1 MRDSEITN
9 HCHHRGSIIMSRRKT
24 ITPEEKIQIAQDCIE
39 GRISQTEAARRLGI
53 DRTSI
58 RSWIIKY
65 EAEGSLGLTQAEK
78 NRVYSEELKLQ
89 AVLEYLGGEGS
100 LREICKKYKIRSKR
114 QLIDWIKVYNS
125 GRNFKRKTSGGSRM
139 KSARKTTQEERV
151 RIAKECIENGDNY
164 GEIAIKYQV
173 SYQNVY
179 SWVKKYK
186 ELGEA
191 GLEDRRG
198 QWTAQQE
205 PRTEEERL
213 RIEVAQL
220 KHELY
225 MTKME
230 RDLLKKLEEI
240 ERREAY
246 RK

>member
-1 MRDSEITN
+1 MPL
-9 HCHHRGSIIMSRRKT
+9 KT
-24 ITPEEKIQIAQDCIE
+24 KVSAEEKARLVQDCVA
-39 GRISQTEAARRLGI
+39 GRLCRAEAARRAEV
-53 DRTSI
+53 DE
-58 RSWIIKY
+58 RSLYRWIARY
-65 EAEGSLGLTQAEK
+65 EAEGSVGFIATEK
-78 NRVYSEELKLQ
+78 NRIYSEETKLQ
-89 AVLEYLGGEGS
+89 AVEEYLAGRGS
-100 LREICKKYKIRSKR
+100 LEGICKKYKIRSER
-114 QLIDWIKVYNS
+114 QLRNWIQVYNS
-125 GRNFKRKTSGGSRM
+125 GRDFKKMSGGSRM
-139 KSARKTTQEERV
+139 KNTRKTTQEERV
-151 RIAKECIENGDNY
+151 RIAKECIENGNNY

-179 SWVKKYK
+179 TWVKKYR

-198 QWTAQQE
+198 QRTAQQE

-213 RIEVAQL
+213 RIEIAQL

-225 MTKME
+225 LTRME

>member
-1 MRDSEITN
+1 
-9 HCHHRGSIIMSRRKT
+9 MSRKSR
-24 ITPEEKIQIAQDCIE
+24 ITAVEKIQIARDCIE
-39 GRISQTEAARRLGI
+39 GRISPSEAARRVEV
-53 DRTSI
+53 DESSVRAWVA
-58 RSWIIKY
+58 RY
-65 EAEGSLGLTQAEK
+65 EAEGSLGLTTAHN
-78 NRVYSEELKLQ
+78 NRVYSEELKRQ
-89 AVLEYLGGEGS
+89 AVLEYLASVGS
-100 LREICKKYKIRSKR
+100 LQDICKKYKIRSKS
-114 QLIDWIKVYNS
+114 QLRTWIKMYNS
-125 GRNFKRKTSGGSRM
+125 GRDFKHKKSGGSRM
-139 KSARKTTQEERV
+139 KKSRQTTQEERV
-151 RIAKECIENGDNY
+151 RIAKECIENGNNY

-179 SWVKKYK
+179 TWVKKYK

-198 QWTAQQE
+198 QRTAQQE

-213 RIEVAQL
+213 RIENAQL

-225 MTKME
+225 LARME

>member
-1 MRDSEITN
+1 
-9 HCHHRGSIIMSRRKT
+9 MSRKNKLNA
-24 ITPEEKIQIAQDCIE
+24 EEKVRIAEDCIE
-39 GRISQTEAARRLGI
+39 GRISQAEAARRVGV
-53 DRTSI
+53 DESSI
-58 RSWIIKY
+58 RAWIAKY
-65 EAEGSLGLTQAEK
+65 KSEGSYGLWQTEK

-89 AVLEYLGGEGS
+89 AVTEYLAGSES
-100 LREICKKYKIRSKR
+100 LREICKKYRIRAKT
-114 QLIDWIKVYNS
+114 QLRAWIKVYNS
-125 GRNFKRKTSGGSRM
+125 GRDFKHKMSGGSRM
-139 KSARKTTQEERV
+139 KSTRKTTQEERV
-151 RIAKECIENGDNY
+151 QIAKECIENGDNY

-179 SWVKKYK
+179 SWVKKYR

-198 QWTAQQE
+198 QRTAQQE

-213 RIEVAQL
+213 RIENAQL

-225 MTKME
+225 LARME

>member
-1 MRDSEITN
+1 
-9 HCHHRGSIIMSRRKT
+9 MSRRKT

-139 KSARKTTQEERV
+139 KNTRKTTQEERV

-179 SWVKKYK
+179 SWVKKYR

-198 QWTAQQE
+198 QRTAQQE

-220 KHELY
+220 KHELF

>member
-1 MRDSEITN
+1 
-9 HCHHRGSIIMSRRKT
+9 MSRRKT

-125 GRNFKRKTSGGSRM
+125 GRDFKRKTSGGSRM
-139 KSARKTTQEERV
+139 KNTRKTTQEERV

-179 SWVKKYK
+179 SWVKKYR

-198 QWTAQQE
+198 QRTAQQE

>member
-1 MRDSEITN
+1 MPNKKKLST
-9 HCHHRGSIIMSRRKT
+9 
-24 ITPEEKIQIAQDCIE
+24 EERVQTAQECIA
-39 GRISQTEAARRLGI
+39 GRISCAKAAELVGVHEMTVVDWVNRYA
-53 DRTSI
+53 S
-58 RSWIIKY
+58 
-65 EAEGSLGLTQAEK
+65 EGSIGMMESTQ
-78 NRVYSEELKLQ
+78 NRIYSEELKLQ
-89 AVLEYLGGEGS
+89 AVLEYLGGKGS
-100 LREICKKYKIRSKR
+100 LREICKKYKIRDKK
-114 QLIDWIKVYNS
+114 QLRDWIKVYNS
-125 GRNFKRKTSGGSRM
+125 GRDFKKMSGGSRM
-139 KSARKTTQEERV
+139 KNTRKTTQEERIQ
-151 RIAKECIENGDNY
+151 IAKECIENGNNY

-179 SWVKKYK
+179 AWVKKYR

-198 QWTAQQE
+198 QRTAQQE
-205 PRTEEERL
+205 ARTEEERL

>member
-1 MRDSEITN
+1 
-9 HCHHRGSIIMSRRKT
+9 MSRRKT

-78 NRVYSEELKLQ
+78 NRVYSEEMKLQ

-100 LREICKKYKIRSKR
+100 LREICKKYKIRAKR

-139 KSARKTTQEERV
+139 KNTRKTTQEERV

-198 QWTAQQE
+198 QRTAQQE

-213 RIEVAQL
+213 RIEIAQL

>member
-1 MRDSEITN
+1 
-9 HCHHRGSIIMSRRKT
+9 MSRRKT

-139 KSARKTTQEERV
+139 KNTRKTTQEERV

-198 QWTAQQE
+198 QRTAQQE

-213 RIEVAQL
+213 RIENAQL

-225 MTKME
+225 LARME

>member
-1 MRDSEITN
+1 
-9 HCHHRGSIIMSRRKT
+9 MSRRKT

-89 AVLEYLGGEGS
+89 VVLEYLGGEGS

-139 KSARKTTQEERV
+139 KNTRKTTQEERV

-164 GEIAIKYQV
+164 GEIATKYQV

-198 QWTAQQE
+198 QRTAQQE

-213 RIEVAQL
+213 RIDVAQL

>member
-1 MRDSEITN
+1 
-9 HCHHRGSIIMSRRKT
+9 MSHKSKLNA
-24 ITPEEKIQIAQDCIE
+24 EEKVKIAQDCIE
-39 GRISQTEAARRLGI
+39 GRISQAEAARRNGVVES
-53 DRTSI
+53 SI
-58 RSWIIKY
+58 PAWIAKY
-65 EAEGSLGLTQAEK
+65 QSEGSCGLRQTEK

-89 AVLEYLGGEGS
+89 AVSEYLAGGGS
-100 LREICKKYKIRSKR
+100 LLGICKKYKIRAKN
-114 QLIDWIKVYNS
+114 QLWAWIKVYNS
-125 GRNFKRKTSGGSRM
+125 GRGFKRKMSGGSRM
-139 KSARKTTQEERV
+139 KNIRQTTQEERV
-151 RIAKECIENGDNY
+151 QIAKECIENGNNY

-179 SWVKKYK
+179 SWVKKYRG
-186 ELGEA
+186 LGEA

-198 QWTAQQE
+198 QRTAQQE

-213 RIEVAQL
+213 RIENAQL

-225 MTKME
+225 LARME

>member
-1 MRDSEITN
+1 
-9 HCHHRGSIIMSRRKT
+9 MSRRKT

-139 KSARKTTQEERV
+139 KNTRKTTQEERV

-179 SWVKKYK
+179 SWVKKYR

-198 QWTAQQE
+198 QRTAQQE

>member
-1 MRDSEITN
+1 
-9 HCHHRGSIIMSRRKT
+9 MSRKSR
-24 ITPEEKIQIAQDCIE
+24 ITAVEKIQIARDCIE
-39 GRISQTEAARRLGI
+39 GRISQSEAARRVEV
-53 DRTSI
+53 DESSVRAWVA
-58 RSWIIKY
+58 RY
-65 EAEGSLGLTQAEK
+65 EAEGSLGLTTAHN
-78 NRVYSEELKLQ
+78 NRVYSEELKRQ
-89 AVLEYLGGEGS
+89 AVLEYLASVGS
-100 LREICKKYKIRSKR
+100 LQDICKKYKIRSKS
-114 QLIDWIKVYNS
+114 QLRTWIKMYNS
-125 GRNFKRKTSGGSRM
+125 GRDFKHKMSGGSRM
-139 KSARKTTQEERV
+139 KKSRQTTQEERV

-179 SWVKKYK
+179 SWVKKYR

-198 QWTAQQE
+198 QRTAQQE

-213 RIEVAQL
+213 RIENAQL

-225 MTKME
+225 LARME

>member
-1 MRDSEITN
+1 
-9 HCHHRGSIIMSRRKT
+9 MSGKNKLNA
-24 ITPEEKIQIAQDCIE
+24 EEKVQIAQDCIE
-39 GRISQTEAARRLGI
+39 GRISQAEAARRVGI
-53 DRTSI
+53 DESSI
-58 RSWIIKY
+58 RAWIAKY
-65 EAEGSLGLTQAEK
+65 KSEGSYGLWQTEK

-89 AVLEYLGGEGS
+89 AVMEYLGGKGS
-100 LREICKKYKIRSKR
+100 LREICKKYRIRTKT
-114 QLIDWIKVYNS
+114 QLRAWIKVYNS
-125 GRNFKRKTSGGSRM
+125 GRDFKHKMSGGSRM
-139 KSARKTTQEERV
+139 KSTRKTTQEERV
-151 RIAKECIENGDNY
+151 QIAKECIENGDNY

-179 SWVKKYK
+179 SWVKKYR

-198 QWTAQQE
+198 QRTAQQE

-213 RIEVAQL
+213 RIENAQL

-225 MTKME
+225 LARME

>member
-1 MRDSEITN
+1 M
-9 HCHHRGSIIMSRRKT
+9 
-24 ITPEEKIQIAQDCIE
+24 
-39 GRISQTEAARRLGI
+39 
-53 DRTSI
+53 
-58 RSWIIKY
+58 
-65 EAEGSLGLTQAEK
+65 K
-78 NRVYSEELKLQ
+78 N
-89 AVLEYLGGEGS
+89 
-100 LREICKKYKIRSKR
+100 
-114 QLIDWIKVYNS
+114 
-125 GRNFKRKTSGGSRM
+125 T
-139 KSARKTTQEERV
+139 RKTTLEERV
-151 RIAKECIENGDNY
+151 QIAKECIENGNNY
-164 GEIAIKYQV
+164 GEIAIKYEV

-179 SWVKKYK
+179 AWVKKYR

-198 QWTAQQE
+198 QRTAQQE

>member
-1 MRDSEITN
+1 
-9 HCHHRGSIIMSRRKT
+9 MSRKNKLNA
-24 ITPEEKIQIAQDCIE
+24 EEKVRIAEDCIE
-39 GRISQTEAARRLGI
+39 GRISQAEAARRVGV
-53 DRTSI
+53 DESSI
-58 RSWIIKY
+58 RAWIAKY
-65 EAEGSLGLTQAEK
+65 KSEGSYGLWQTEK

-89 AVLEYLGGEGS
+89 AVMEYLGGKGS
-100 LREICKKYKIRSKR
+100 LREICKKYRIRTKT
-114 QLIDWIKVYNS
+114 QLRAWIKVYNS
-125 GRNFKRKTSGGSRM
+125 GRDFKHKMSGGSRM
-139 KSARKTTQEERV
+139 KSTRKTTQEERV
-151 RIAKECIENGDNY
+151 QIAKECIENGDNY

-179 SWVKKYK
+179 SWVKKYR

-198 QWTAQQE
+198 QRTAQQE

-213 RIEVAQL
+213 RIENAQL

-225 MTKME
+225 LARME

>member
-1 MRDSEITN
+1 
-9 HCHHRGSIIMSRRKT
+9 MSRRKT

-139 KSARKTTQEERV
+139 KNTRKTTQEERV

-198 QWTAQQE
+198 QRTAQQE

>member
-1 MRDSEITN
+1 
-9 HCHHRGSIIMSRRKT
+9 MSRRKT

-125 GRNFKRKTSGGSRM
+125 GRNFKRTTSGGSRM
-139 KSARKTTQEERV
+139 KNTRKTTQEERV

-198 QWTAQQE
+198 QRTAQQE

>member
-1 MRDSEITN
+1 
-9 HCHHRGSIIMSRRKT
+9 MSRRKT

-39 GRISQTEAARRLGI
+39 GRISKTEAARRLGI

-139 KSARKTTQEERV
+139 KNTRKTTQEERV

-198 QWTAQQE
+198 QRTAQQE

-213 RIEVAQL
+213 RIENAQL

-225 MTKME
+225 LARME

>member
-1 MRDSEITN
+1 
-9 HCHHRGSIIMSRRKT
+9 MSRKSKLT
-24 ITPEEKIQIAQDCIE
+24 VEEKVQIAQDCIE
-39 GRISQTEAARRLGI
+39 GRISQAEAARRVGV
-53 DRTSI
+53 DESSI
-58 RSWIIKY
+58 RAWIAKY
-65 EAEGSLGLTQAEK
+65 KSEGSYGLWRTEK

-89 AVLEYLGGEGS
+89 AVMEYLGGKGS
-100 LREICKKYKIRSKR
+100 LREICKKYRIRTKT
-114 QLIDWIKVYNS
+114 QLRAWIKVYNS
-125 GRNFKRKTSGGSRM
+125 GRDFKHKMSGGSRM
-139 KSARKTTQEERV
+139 KSTRKTTQEERV
-151 RIAKECIENGDNY
+151 QIAKECIENGDNY

-179 SWVKKYK
+179 SWVKKYR

-198 QWTAQQE
+198 QRTAQQE

-213 RIEVAQL
+213 RIENAQL

-225 MTKME
+225 LARME

>member
-1 MRDSEITN
+1 
-9 HCHHRGSIIMSRRKT
+9 MSGKNKLNA
-24 ITPEEKIQIAQDCIE
+24 EEKVRIAEDCIE
-39 GRISQTEAARRLGI
+39 GRISQAEAARRVGV
-53 DRTSI
+53 DESSI
-58 RSWIIKY
+58 RAWIAKY
-65 EAEGSLGLTQAEK
+65 KSEGSYGLWQTEK

-89 AVLEYLGGEGS
+89 AVTEYLAGSES
-100 LREICKKYKIRSKR
+100 LREICKKYRIRAKT
-114 QLIDWIKVYNS
+114 QLRAWIKVYNS
-125 GRNFKRKTSGGSRM
+125 GRDFKHKMSGGSRM
-139 KSARKTTQEERV
+139 KNTRKTTQEERV
-151 RIAKECIENGDNY
+151 RIAKECIGNGNNY

-179 SWVKKYK
+179 SWVKKYR

-198 QWTAQQE
+198 QRTAQQE

-213 RIEVAQL
+213 RIENAQL

-225 MTKME
+225 LARME

>member
-1 MRDSEITN
+1 
-9 HCHHRGSIIMSRRKT
+9 MSRKNKLNA
-24 ITPEEKIQIAQDCIE
+24 EEKVRIAEECIE
-39 GRISQTEAARRLGI
+39 GRISQAEAARRVGV
-53 DRTSI
+53 DESSI
-58 RSWIIKY
+58 RGWIAKY
-65 EAEGSLGLTQAEK
+65 KSEGSYGLWQTEK
-78 NRVYSEELKLQ
+78 NRVYSEGLKLQ
-89 AVLEYLGGEGS
+89 AVTEYLAGSGS
-100 LREICKKYKIRSKR
+100 LREICKKYKIRSKS
-114 QLIDWIKVYNS
+114 QLMDWIKVYNS
-125 GRNFKRKTSGGSRM
+125 GRDFKHKMSGGSRM
-139 KSARKTTQEERV
+139 KSTRKTTQEERV
-151 RIAKECIENGDNY
+151 QIAKECIENGDNY

-179 SWVKKYK
+179 SWVKKYR

-198 QWTAQQE
+198 QRTAQQE

-213 RIEVAQL
+213 RIENAQL

-225 MTKME
+225 LARME

>member
-1 MRDSEITN
+1 
-9 HCHHRGSIIMSRRKT
+9 MSRKNKLNA
-24 ITPEEKIQIAQDCIE
+24 EEKVRIAEDCIE
-39 GRISQTEAARRLGI
+39 GRISQAEAARRVGV
-53 DRTSI
+53 DESSI
-58 RSWIIKY
+58 RAWIAKY
-65 EAEGSLGLTQAEK
+65 KSEGSYGLWQTEK

-89 AVLEYLGGEGS
+89 AVMEYLGGKGS
-100 LREICKKYKIRSKR
+100 LREICKKYRIRTKT
-114 QLIDWIKVYNS
+114 QLRAWIKVYNS
-125 GRNFKRKTSGGSRM
+125 GRDFKHKMSGGSRM
-139 KSARKTTQEERV
+139 KSTRKTTQEERV
-151 RIAKECIENGDNY
+151 QIAKECIENGDNY

-179 SWVKKYK
+179 SWVKKYR

-198 QWTAQQE
+198 QRTAQQE